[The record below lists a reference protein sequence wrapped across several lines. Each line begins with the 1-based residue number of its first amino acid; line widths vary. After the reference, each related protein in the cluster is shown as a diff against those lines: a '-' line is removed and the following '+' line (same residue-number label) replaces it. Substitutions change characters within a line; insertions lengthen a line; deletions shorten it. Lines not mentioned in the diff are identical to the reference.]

1 MLSKANRSFSLSSCA
16 LPWLALVAPACSV
29 FSSDDTAPAPAETA
43 ETAPARGEAE
53 AAPVAGAPA
62 ESDLDERHGVFVK
75 QGGRADAKGTR
86 VDPLGSIRAGLE
98 LARSTGRRVF
108 VCEGKYEEGL
118 VLMSGDDISSGL
130 SCSGDTWRTGG
141 GRAILRAPQ
150 SPAIV
155 ARRITQATRIQ
166 GLDVTAPPG
175 TPDAPSSIA
184 LLADDAPSLL
194 VASSVLRASRGAD
207 GRNGQEPEAAVL
219 QGGNGAD
226 GNPEMSPS
234 QLSPGAAALF
244 SANPQPSRGG
254 AAGVGTCSAGP
265 QPGRGGRGHG
275 GQAYRSQLSGEAAGF
290 FRWYPFGPAPLGRE
304 VVFPTTGARGVDGV
318 SASSW
323 GRLTRE
329 GFAPESGTVGTS
341 GGAGTGGWGGIV
353 SSLPGASPAGQYTY
367 MWVASGGGGGSGGCA
382 GLAGT
387 PGTGGG
393 ASVAALLF
401 DSSRLSFEDV
411 ELISDAG
418 GAGGA
423 GSFGSEPSLGGLA
436 GATQN
441 ATQAA
446 RNGAPG
452 GAAGVSGSGAGGP
465 SFALAHEGPAP
476 KMKATKLVHGPGGAG
491 IPEKTRETVDG
502 SVQVLP
508 ASPTGPAEDV
518 HGF

>member
-1 MLSKANRSFSLSSCA
+1 MPSRVNRSFSLSFCA
-16 LPWLALVAPACSV
+16 LPLLALVAPACAV
-29 FSSDDTAPAPAETA
+29 FGSDAAPTPTESAPE
-43 ETAPARGEAE
+43 PARGEAQD
-53 AAPVAGAPA
+53 APVAGTPA
-62 ESDLDERHGVFVK
+62 ESELDEGHGVFVK
-75 QGGRADAKGTR
+75 QGGRPDAKGTR
-86 VDPLGSIRAGLE
+86 VDPLGSIGLALE
-98 LARSTGRRVF
+98 LARSTRRRVF
-108 VCEGKYEEGL
+108 ICEGKYEEGL
-118 VLMSGDDISSGL
+118 VLMPGDDITSGL
-130 SCSGDTWRTGG
+130 SCAGDTWRTGG
-141 GRAILRAPQ
+141 GRAILRAPK

-155 ARRITQATRIQ
+155 ARRLTQATRIQ
-166 GLDVTAPPG
+166 GLEVTAPPG
-175 TPDAPSSIA
+175 TSDAPSSIV
-184 LLADDAPSLL
+184 LLADNAPSLL
-194 VASSVLRASRGAD
+194 IASSVFRASRGAD
-207 GRNGQEPEAAVL
+207 GRNGETPEAAVL
-219 QGGNGAD
+219 QGGQGAD

-234 QLSPGAAALF
+234 LFGAGYVAQFA
-244 SANPQPSRGG
+244 ANPQPSSGG

-275 GQAYRSQLSGEAAGF
+275 GQAYKATLTPGLQTA
-290 FRWYPFGPAPLGRE
+290 WYPFGPAPLGRE
-304 VVFPTTGARGVDGV
+304 VVFPTTGARGVDGA
-318 SASSW
+318 SATSR

-329 GFAPESGTVGTS
+329 GFARENGTIGTS

-353 SSLPGASPAGQYTY
+353 SSEPAASVAANTY

-393 ASVAALLF
+393 ASIAALLF
-401 DSSRLSFEDV
+401 DSSPLTFEDV

-423 GSFGSEPSLGGLA
+423 GSFGSEPTLGGLA

-476 KMKATKLVHGPGGAG
+476 KMKGTKLAHGPGGAG
-491 IPEKTRETVDG
+491 IPEQTRERVDG

-508 ASPTGPAEDV
+508 ASPTGAAEDEY
-518 HGF
+518 GF